1 MKNIF
6 TTILFLNLAFGFGQN
21 TSAPKEDAKLNKEN
35 SADTSTKSDYNQI
48 FTTVDV
54 QAQPPGGMNA
64 FRQMIG
70 STFKL
75 PTVYETTTGTVIAKF
90 VVWDDGSIRDIQI
103 VKETP
108 ANLGLGKEAIRVIS
122 SSAKWKPGVY
132 NNRSVKQYYTLPISI
147 QITPSVRTGNPI
159 DELKKEDAQIVNEKS
174 SESSAAS
181 QEKQAEPVG
190 GVKKLYTDLASKIQI
205 PEVEVA
211 GNYKTKV
218 KFVVNQDGSLS
229 DFQVVQETPSNVGL
243 GLNVIKYLQGYGN
256 WIPSEQN
263 GRKVKTYF
271 VLPVTLNIE
280 PEIEPEI
287 KKKD

>member
-35 SADTSTKSDYNQI
+35 STDTSTKSDYNQI

-122 SSAKWKPGVY
+122 SSAKWKPGIY

-174 SESSAAS
+174 SESSVTS
-181 QEKQAEPVG
+181 PEKQAEPVG
-190 GVKKLYTDLASKIQI
+190 GIKKFYSDLASRIQV
-205 PEVEVA
+205 PSVDVA
-211 GNYKTKV
+211 GIYKTRV
-218 KFVVNQDGSLS
+218 KFVVNSDGSLS
-229 DFQVVQETPSNVGL
+229 DYQVLEEKPFNVGL
-243 GLNVIKYLQGYGN
+243 GQNVINYLKSIGN
-256 WIPSEQN
+256 WNPSEQN
-263 GRKVKTYF
+263 GSKVRTYF

-280 PEIEPEI
+280 PEVEPEI